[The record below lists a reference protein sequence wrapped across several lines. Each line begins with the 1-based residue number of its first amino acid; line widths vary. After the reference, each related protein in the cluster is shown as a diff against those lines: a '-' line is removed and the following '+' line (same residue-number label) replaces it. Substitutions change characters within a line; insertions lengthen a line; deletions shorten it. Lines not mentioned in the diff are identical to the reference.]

1 MIRLFI
7 ISLLIFSLFCMVPLM
22 GTHHSD
28 FGHFHHDVS
37 TSCSTCMGPSAMIG
51 LTCLFALLGFVAL
64 MIPAI
69 PTLGSLPELFHPPRA
84 R

>member
-1 MIRLFI
+1 MTRLFI

-28 FGHFHHDVS
+28 FGHLHHDVS
-37 TSCSTCMGPSAMIG
+37 TSCSTCMGPVAMIG
-51 LTCLFALLGFVAL
+51 ATYPFTLFGFVAL
-64 MIPAI
+64 MSPVT
-69 PTLGSLPELFHPPRA
+69 PLLGSVPEQFHPPRA